1 MGLVS
6 GVEILFLS
14 HVYLL
19 QKERQVEIQK
29 VLVQELTKIH
39 VKLLLKVIE
48 YTYHQR
54 ILAWK
59 NFGVIAPSLYSSL
72 HKVN

>member
-29 VLVQELTKIH
+29 VLVQKVTKI
-39 VKLLLKVIE
+39 I
-48 YTYHQR
+48 
-54 ILAWK
+54 
-59 NFGVIAPSLYSSL
+59 
-72 HKVN
+72 